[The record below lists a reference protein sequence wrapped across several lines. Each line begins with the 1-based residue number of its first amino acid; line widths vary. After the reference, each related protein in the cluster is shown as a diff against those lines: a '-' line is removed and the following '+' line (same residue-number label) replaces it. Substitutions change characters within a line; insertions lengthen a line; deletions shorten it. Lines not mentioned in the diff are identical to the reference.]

1 MVVRR
6 VLDIIQQKNLF
17 VFFSDDQHIKNY
29 MLPSSNGG
37 KEISQS
43 YVKVYLNK
51 FSQYEK
57 ISIKKKVSRK
67 TVLRIASENYL
78 RSTTIYLMKITDSNC
93 IEGKIPQDNPVNTKL
108 GTYFFQ
114 PKTSTFSTHALI

>member
-1 MVVRR
+1 
-6 VLDIIQQKNLF
+6 
-17 VFFSDDQHIKNY
+17 

-37 KEISQS
+37 KEIGPS

-57 ISIKKKVSRK
+57 ISIKNKVSRK
-67 TVLRIASENYL
+67 TVICIASDNSL
-78 RSTTIYLMKITDSNC
+78 RSTTIYLMNITDSNF
-93 IEGKIPQDNPVNTKL
+93 IEGKIPQDHPVNTKL
-108 GTYFFQ
+108 GTDLFQ